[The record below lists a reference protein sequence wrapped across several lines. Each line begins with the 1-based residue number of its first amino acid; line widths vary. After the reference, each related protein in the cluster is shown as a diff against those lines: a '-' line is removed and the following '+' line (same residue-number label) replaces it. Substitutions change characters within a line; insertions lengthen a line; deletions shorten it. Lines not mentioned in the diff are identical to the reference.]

1 MHALIAAAL
10 DRSRTSLL
18 LLLFLIIGGL
28 AAYVAIPKEANPDVS
43 IPIIYVS
50 VSLEGIAPEDAERLL
65 VRPLEQELRS
75 LEGIKEMRSLASE
88 GHASVTLEFDAGFNA
103 RQALADVREK
113 VDTARSKLP
122 DEAEEPTVNE
132 VNVALFP
139 VLSIGL
145 SGPLA
150 ESELVY
156 VARRLKDNIEGIAEV
171 LSVDIGGDREDLLE
185 IVVDPQVLDSYG
197 IDYSELFNLVSR
209 NNRLVAAG
217 SLDSGAGRLSMKVPG
232 VIENLEDVLSLP
244 IKVVGGSVVTFADV
258 ASIHR
263 TFKDPT
269 GFARINGQPA
279 IVLEVSKRSG
289 ANIIATIAQVKALV
303 AQAQPLLPQGL
314 QVSYIMDQ
322 SQEVES
328 MLGDLLNNVLTAI
341 VLVLILVVASM
352 GLRSALLVGLTIPG
366 AFLSG
371 ILLIWMLGFTLNIVV
386 LFSLILVAGMLVDGA
401 IVVSELADRNLHQ
414 GQSARQAWANAAT
427 RMAWPVIAS
436 TATTLVVFLPLLF
449 WPGVVGQFMKYL
461 PATVILCLLASLA
474 MALVFLPVLGAVS
487 GGRPQP
493 LPSQASRGAR
503 AYRRLLGRLLR
514 RPGLTLLGMLA
525 LIALIYTGYGRFNHG
540 VEFFPEV
547 EPESAQIWLRARGDL
562 SVQEKDALLQ
572 QVEQRLLGMSEVKA
586 LYARSLAQP
595 EGQLGAD
602 VVGTLQFQFVDWHQR
617 RPASR
622 ILADMS
628 ARTADIP
635 GIVLE
640 FREQEQGPSGG
651 KPVKLQIG
659 ALEPAKAD
667 RFVERLRAS
676 MLSIGGFKDI
686 EDDRA
691 LPGIEWRL
699 KVDREA
705 AARFGADVLSVGNA
719 VQMVS
724 NGLKLAT
731 YRPEDASDE
740 VDIRVRLPADWRSLD
755 QLGRLTLSTPSG
767 QVPLSNFVS
776 LEPAPKVGTL
786 RRVDGSRTIT
796 LQTDLA
802 EGARLDERLQALRQA
817 IGELPEDIRL
827 KFAGEDADQREAA
840 VFLATAFAVAIFLM
854 TLILVTQFNSIYQA
868 ILVLSAI
875 VLSTAGVLIGLLVT
889 QQSFGIVMV
898 GMGLIALAG
907 IVVNNNII
915 LIDTYNQLRRQGLA
929 PREAALE
936 TGSLRLRPVLLTAVT
951 TVLGLVPM
959 VIGVNVDLL
968 TPSLG
973 VGAPST
979 QWWTQLSS
987 AIAGGLSFATVLTLL
1002 LTPCLL
1008 VLGARFERRPSPLE
1022 TFDDDLLDLPEQLHT
1037 PLPGKHGL
1045 NSPADKSPPRPVRAG
1060 AERSPPLGKF

>member
-10 DRSRTSLL
+10 DRSRTTLL
-18 LLLFLIIGGL
+18 ILLFLLCGGL
-28 AAYVAIPKEANPDVS
+28 LAYVAMPKESNPDVT
-43 IPIIYVS
+43 IPMIYVS
-50 VSLEGIAPEDAERLL
+50 VTLEGISPEDGDRLL

-75 LEGIKEMRSLASE
+75 LEGVKEMSSVSSE
-88 GHASVTLEFDAGFNA
+88 GHSSVTLEFDAGFDVKV
-103 RQALADVREK
+103 ALADVREK

-122 DEAEEPTVNE
+122 DEADEPTVTE

-139 VLSIGL
+139 VLSVGL
-145 SGPLA
+145 SGPIA
-150 ESELVY
+150 ETELVY
-156 VARRLKDNIEGIAEV
+156 IARRLKENIEGIGEV
-171 LSVDIGGDREDLLE
+171 LSVTIGGDREDLME

-197 IDYSELFNLVSR
+197 IDYNELFNLVSR

-217 SLDSGAGRLSMKVPG
+217 SLDTGAGRMSMKVPG
-232 VIENLEDVLSLP
+232 VIEDLEDVMNMP
-244 IKVVGGSVVTFADV
+244 IKVVGDSVVTFADV
-258 ASIHR
+258 ATIRR

-279 IVLEVSKRSG
+279 IVLEVAKRSG
-289 ANIIATIAQVKALV
+289 ANILATIDQVKALME
-303 AQAQPLLPQGL
+303 QAKPLLPPGVE
-314 QVSYIMDQ
+314 VSYIMDQ
-322 SQEVES
+322 SQEVQN

-352 GLRSALLVGLTIPG
+352 GMRSALLVGLTIPG

-401 IVVSELADRNLHQ
+401 IVVSELADRYLQQ
-414 GQSARQAWANAAT
+414 GQSPRQAWANAAT

-461 PATVILCLLASLA
+461 PATVIICLLASLA

-487 GGRPQP
+487 GGKARPQATT
-493 LPSQASRGAR
+493 SNRAGT
-503 AYRRLLGRLLR
+503 AYRHLLATLLK

-525 LIALIYTGYGRFNHG
+525 LIALIYIGYGRFNHG

-562 SVQEKDALLQ
+562 SIQEKDALLR
-572 QVEQRLLGMSEVKA
+572 QVEKQVLGMREVKA

-602 VVGTLQFQFVDWHQR
+602 VIGTLQFQFVDWHQR
-617 RPASR
+617 RPAKN
-622 ILADMS
+622 ILAEMS
-628 ARTADIP
+628 QRTAGIP
-635 GIVLE
+635 GVVLE
-640 FREQEQGPSGG
+640 FRKQEEGPTDG
-651 KPVKLQIG
+651 KPVKLQISTLDT
-659 ALEPAKAD
+659 ALTEQW
-667 RFVERLRAS
+667 VERIRGEMQKL
-676 MLSIGGFKDI
+676 GGFVDI

-691 LPGIEWRL
+691 LPGIEWRI

-719 VQMVS
+719 VQMIT

-731 YRPEDASDE
+731 YRPEDATDE
-740 VDIRVRLPADWRSLD
+740 VDIRVRLPNNWRSLD
-755 QLGRLTLSTPSG
+755 QLGRLTLNTAAG
-767 QVPLSNFVS
+767 QVPLSNFVD
-776 LEPAPKVGTL
+776 LQPAPKVGTL
-786 RRVDGSRTIT
+786 RRVDGDRTIT
-796 LQTDLA
+796 LQADLA
-802 EGARLDERLQALRQA
+802 DGARLDERLKALRKA
-817 IGELPEDIRL
+817 LGEVPAEVKV
-827 KFAGEDADQREAA
+827 KFTGEDADQQEAA
-840 VFLATAFAVAIFLM
+840 TFLMTAFLVAIFLM
-854 TLILVTQFNSIYQA
+854 AIILVTQFNSLYQA
-868 ILVLSAI
+868 ALVLSAI
-875 VLSTAGVLIGLLVT
+875 VLSTAGVLIGLLVNG
-889 QQSFGIVMV
+889 QSFGIVMV

-951 TVLGLVPM
+951 TILGLMPM
-959 VIGVNVDLL
+959 VLSINVDLL

-973 VGAPST
+973 FGAPST

-987 AIAGGLSFATVLTLL
+987 AIAGGLAFATVLTLL

-1008 VLGARFERRPSPLE
+1008 VLGARFERRPPPLE
-1022 TFDDDLLDLPEQLHT
+1022 TYDTDLLDLPEHLVASK
-1037 PLPGKHGL
+1037 PGKARL
-1045 NSPADKSPPRPVRAG
+1045 Q
-1060 AERSPPLGKF
+1060 RSD

>member
-18 LLLFLIIGGL
+18 FLAFLILGGL
-28 AAYVAIPKEANPDVS
+28 AAYIAIPKESNPDVA

-50 VSLEGIAPEDAERLL
+50 VTLEGISPEDGERLL

-75 LEGIKEMRSLASE
+75 LEGVKEMRSVSSE
-88 GHASVTLEFDAGFNA
+88 GHASVTLEFDAGFDA
-103 RQALADVREK
+103 KVALADVREK

-122 DEAEEPTVNE
+122 EEADEPTVNE

-139 VLSIGL
+139 VLSVGL
-145 SGPLA
+145 SGPIA
-150 ESELVY
+150 ETELVY
-156 VARRLKDNIEGIAEV
+156 IARRLKENIEGIAEV
-171 LSVDIGGDREDLLE
+171 LSVEIGGDREDLLE

-197 IDYSELFNLVSR
+197 IDYNELFNLVSR

-217 SLDSGAGRLSMKVPG
+217 SLDTGAGRMSMKVPG
-232 VIENLEDVLSLP
+232 VIENLEDVMSMP
-244 IKVVGGSVVTFADV
+244 IKVVAGSVVTFADV
-258 ASIHR
+258 ASIRR

-289 ANIIATIAQVKALV
+289 ANIIATIEQVKALLE
-303 AQAQPLLPQGL
+303 QAKPLLPAGVE
-314 QVSYIMDQ
+314 VSYIMDQ
-322 SQEVES
+322 SQEVKG

-401 IVVSELADRNLHQ
+401 IVVSELADRYLHQ
-414 GQSARQAWANAAT
+414 GQNPRQAWANAAT

-474 MALVFLPVLGAVS
+474 MALVFLPVLGAVT
-487 GGRPQP
+487 GGAAQPQA
-493 LPSQASRGAR
+493 QHASRAGS
-503 AYRRLLGRLLR
+503 AYRRLLEKLLR

-525 LIALIYTGYGRFNHG
+525 LIALIYVGYGRFNHG

-562 SVQEKDALLQ
+562 SVQEKDTLLK
-572 QVEQRLLGMSEVKA
+572 QVERQVLGMREVKA

-595 EGQLGAD
+595 DGQLGAD
-602 VVGTLQFQFVDWHQR
+602 VIGTLQFQFVDWHQR
-617 RPASR
+617 RPAKD
-622 ILADMS
+622 ILAEMS
-628 ARTADIP
+628 RRTADIP
-635 GIVLE
+635 GVVLE
-640 FREQEQGPSGG
+640 FRKQEQGPTDG
-651 KPVKLQIG
+651 KPVKLQISAMDP
-659 ALEPAKAD
+659 ALSEQW
-667 RFVERLRAS
+667 VERIRGEMHRL
-676 MLSIGGFKDI
+676 GGFVDI

-691 LPGIEWRL
+691 LPGIEWRI

-719 VQMVS
+719 VQMIT

-731 YRPEDASDE
+731 YRPEDATDE
-740 VDIRVRLPADWRSLD
+740 VDIRVRLPGNWRSLD
-755 QLGRLTLSTPSG
+755 QLGRLTLSTPTG
-767 QVPLSNFVS
+767 QVPLSNFVD
-776 LEPAPKVGTL
+776 LQPAPKVGTL
-786 RRVDGSRTIT
+786 RRVDGDRTIT
-796 LQTDLA
+796 LQADLA
-802 EGARLDERLQALRQA
+802 EGARLDERLKALREA
-817 IGELPEDIRL
+817 LGEVPAEVEVQ
-827 KFAGEDADQREAA
+827 FAGEDADQREAA
-840 VFLATAFAVAIFLM
+840 TFLMTAFVVAIFLM
-854 TLILVTQFNSIYQA
+854 AIILVTQFNSLYQA
-868 ILVLSAI
+868 ALVLSAI
-875 VLSTAGVLIGLLVT
+875 VLSTAGVLMGLLING
-889 QQSFGIVMV
+889 QSFGIVMV

-915 LIDTYNQLRRQGLA
+915 LIDTYNQLRRQGLE

-951 TVLGLVPM
+951 TILGLMPM
-959 VIGVNVDLL
+959 VLSVNVDLL
-968 TPSLG
+968 SPSLG
-973 VGAPST
+973 FGAPST

-987 AIAGGLSFATVLTLL
+987 AIAGGLAFATALTLL

-1008 VLGARFERRPSPLE
+1008 VLGARFERRPPPLE
-1022 TFDDDLLDLPEQLHT
+1022 TYDTDLLDLPEHLIAAKPDKVQLQRT
-1037 PLPGKHGL
+1037 
-1045 NSPADKSPPRPVRAG
+1045 D
-1060 AERSPPLGKF
+1060 